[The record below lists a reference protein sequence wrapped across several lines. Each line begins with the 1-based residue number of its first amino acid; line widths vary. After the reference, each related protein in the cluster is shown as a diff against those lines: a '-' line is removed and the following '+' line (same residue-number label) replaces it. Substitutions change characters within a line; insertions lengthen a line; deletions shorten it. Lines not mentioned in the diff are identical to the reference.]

1 MNSLHYIALIKAK
14 LALLKQRSR
23 HEFIPTAED
32 LMKSPI
38 SINENAT
45 IHTATDQIIS
55 KDISGLIVQSDKPR
69 HLSQKGISE
78 ALLSE
83 EKSIR
88 EIPAMSKTRD
98 LTMVDRFAPVSNC
111 AEQMLKFRINALGV
125 KDGNNLIGIIT
136 KHDIVKYFEQNIV
149 DETKLSEIMSV
160 GSFFVTEQ
168 TSLYD
173 SLHKMLDSGI
183 SRLLV
188 KDASDTPVGIVTYK
202 SFLKTAMYH
211 ANQSKD
217 ETFAGGFGRTYK
229 IGQIMTRQIISV
241 SVNTSIAKVAK
252 ILIDYRVHGVAVTHK
267 QRIVGFVTEKDI
279 TRQLAKLS

>member
-23 HEFIPTAED
+23 HEIIPTAED

-45 IHTATDQIIS
+45 IFTAADEILTR
-55 KDISGLIVQSDKPR
+55 DISGLIVQSSQPR
-69 HLSQKGISE
+69 HLSQKGIAE

-83 EKSIR
+83 EKSISD
-88 EIPAMSKTRD
+88 ISAMSKTRD

-111 AEQMLKFRINALGV
+111 AEQMLKLRINALGV
-125 KDGNNLIGIIT
+125 KDNNKLVGIIT
-136 KHDIVKYFEQNIV
+136 KHDIVKYFEQNMV

-160 GSFFVTEQ
+160 GSFFVPEDT
-168 TSLYD
+168 TLYD

-188 KDASDTPVGIVTYK
+188 KDSTDMPVGIVTYK

-211 ANQSKD
+211 TNQSKN
-217 ETFAGGFGRTYK
+217 EVFSKGFGRTYR

-241 SVNTSIAKVAK
+241 SINTSIAKVAK

>member
-1 MNSLHYIALIKAK
+1 MNSLHYIAWIKAK

-45 IHTATDQIIS
+45 IYTAADEILTR
-55 KDISGLIVQSDKPR
+55 DISGLIVQSSQPR
-69 HLSQKGISE
+69 HLSQKGIAE
-78 ALLSE
+78 ALLTE
-83 EKSIR
+83 EKSIKD
-88 EIPAMSKTRD
+88 IPAISKTRE
-98 LTMVDRFAPVSNC
+98 LTLVDRFAPVSNC
-111 AEQMLKFRINALGV
+111 AEQMLKMRINALGV
-125 KDGNNLIGIIT
+125 KDNNHLIGIIT
-136 KHDIVKYFEQNIV
+136 KHDIVKYFEQNMV

-160 GSFFVTEQ
+160 GSFFVPEE

-188 KDASDTPVGIVTYK
+188 KDSTGTPVGIVTYK

-211 ANQSKD
+211 TNQSRS
-217 ETFAGGFGRTYK
+217 ETFAKGFGRTYK

-241 SVNTSIAKVAK
+241 SINTSIAKVSK

>member
-1 MNSLHYIALIKAK
+1 MNSLHYIARIKAK

-23 HEFIPTAED
+23 HELIPTAED

-45 IHTATDQIIS
+45 IYTAADEILT
-55 KDISGLIVQSDKPR
+55 KDISGLIIQSSQPR
-69 HLSQKGISE
+69 HLSQKGIAE
-78 ALLSE
+78 ALLTE
-83 EKSIR
+83 EKSIKD
-88 EIPAMSKTRD
+88 IPTILKTRE
-98 LTMVDRFAPVSNC
+98 LTLVDRFAPVSNC
-111 AEQMLKFRINALGV
+111 AEQMLRLRINALGV
-125 KDGNNLIGIIT
+125 KDSNHLIGIIT
-136 KHDIVKYFEQNIV
+136 KHDIVKYFEQNMV

-160 GSFFVTEQ
+160 GSFFVSED

-188 KDASDTPVGIVTYK
+188 KDSTGTPVGIVTYK
-202 SFLKTAMYH
+202 SFLKTAIYH
-211 ANQSKD
+211 TNQSKS
-217 ETFAGGFGRTYK
+217 ETFAKGFGRTYK

-241 SVNTSIAKVAK
+241 SINTSIAKVAK

>member
-45 IHTATDQIIS
+45 IHAATDEIIS

-88 EIPAMSKTRD
+88 EIPAMSKTRE
-98 LTMVDRFAPVSNC
+98 LTMMDRFAPVSNC
-111 AEQMLKFRINALGV
+111 AEQMLKLRINALGV
-125 KDGNNLIGIIT
+125 KDGNRLIGIIT

-160 GSFFVTEQ
+160 GSFFVSEE

-188 KDASDTPVGIVTYK
+188 KDASGTPVGIVTYK